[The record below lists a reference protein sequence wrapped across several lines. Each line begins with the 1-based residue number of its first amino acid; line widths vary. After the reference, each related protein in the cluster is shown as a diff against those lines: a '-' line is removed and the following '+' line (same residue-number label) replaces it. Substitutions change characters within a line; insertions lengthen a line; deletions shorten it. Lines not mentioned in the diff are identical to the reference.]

1 VPDTPICSA
10 LTRHTPP
17 VPCGTVKGTGVNAGI
32 GVLLT
37 VDDVKA
43 TFEEK
48 GTDGSDNSPT
58 VGASDKE
65 NSEASVM
72 RHADTPN

>member
-1 VPDTPICSA
+1 
-10 LTRHTPP
+10 
-17 VPCGTVKGTGVNAGI
+17 
-32 GVLLT
+32 VLLT